1 MIDRVTR
8 LSVNTS
14 VAGRV
19 IGVVFGLVF
28 AGFGVVFAAVVWAVA
43 RGISSCLDITGIPS
57 GLLPADCTDMS
68 TYFGYSSPIQL
79 FALVGVFFAVLGLL
93 MVVASV
99 RHGAWLDG
107 TTLITRG
114 LRRRRAD
121 LSTAEITAGVETS
134 SSSDSNGHS
143 RVRRTRVLTARA
155 GGRSARLI
163 LDRLPPRELRL
174 LAAAISEG
182 RAGTD
187 VDALRVA
194 GQLREMADNPLE
206 LRFQP

>member
-14 VAGRV
+14 AAGRV

-28 AGFGVVFAAVVWAVA
+28 AGFGMVFAAVVWTVA
-43 RGISSCLDITGIPS
+43 RGISSCMDVTGIPS
-57 GLLPADCTDMS
+57 GLLPTDCFDMS
-68 TYFGYSSPIQL
+68 TYFGYSSPAQL
-79 FALVGVFFAVLGLL
+79 FALVGVFFAVVGLL

-114 LRRRRAD
+114 VRKRRAD
-121 LSTAEITAGVETS
+121 LATADISAGVVTS
-134 SSSDSNGHS
+134 SADDD
-143 RVRRTRVLTARA
+143 RVRRSRVLTARA
-155 GGRSARLI
+155 GGTSARLT
-163 LDRLPPRELRL
+163 LDRLPPSELRL

-182 RAGTD
+182 RPSTD
-187 VDALRVA
+187 ADALRVA
-194 GQLREMADNPLE
+194 DQLRQMADNPLE
-206 LRFQP
+206 LPARGAA

>member
-14 VAGRV
+14 VVGRV

-28 AGFGVVFAAVVWAVA
+28 AGFGVVFAAVVWTVA
-43 RGISSCLDITGIPS
+43 RGISSCMDVTGIPS
-57 GLLPADCTDMS
+57 GLLPADCFDMS
-68 TYFGYSSPIQL
+68 TYFGYGTPAQL

-93 MVVASV
+93 MVVAAV

-114 LRRRRAD
+114 VRSRRAD
-121 LSTAEITAGVETS
+121 LATADISAGVVTS
-134 SSSDSNGHS
+134 SDD
-143 RVRRTRVLTARA
+143 RVRRSRVLTARS
-155 GGRSARLI
+155 GRTSARLT
-163 LDRLPPRELRL
+163 LDRLPPSELRL

-182 RAGTD
+182 RPGTD

-194 GQLREMADNPLE
+194 GQLRELADNPLQ
-206 LRFQP
+206 LPARGAA